1 MSDYHLTIADKQT
14 GPHSQFY
21 IIQGI
26 REGRLRGTEL
36 IWRLGMEGWQ
46 PLRELEDFSSYWPPT
61 PEMLAK
67 ADSAK
72 ELARTSLDQPQP
84 WLRFWARM
92 LDVTWFFCVVILVTG
107 FVLPESAV
115 QWLAQANR
123 PLIPLE
129 PFILLFY
136 VPLEA
141 WLLSRYGTT
150 PGRSLLRVQ
159 VRTLAG
165 GLPSYRQA
173 LHRSLSVYV
182 KGLALGLPFI
192 SMMVM
197 IWWKFRLMQTRVTP
211 WDESSETRVEHGE
224 PDSWRYVVLVGIV
237 LGVAMTFTFVLVQ
250 KWPELEA
257 ARRNYLSR

>member
-26 REGRLRGTEL
+26 REGRLRGSEL

-46 PLRELEDFSSYWPPT
+46 PLRELEDFSSYWPPS

-67 ADSAK
+67 AESAK
-72 ELARTSLDQPQP
+72 ELARTALDQPQP

-92 LDVTWFFCVVILVTG
+92 LDMAWFFCAVTFLLG
-107 FVLPESAV
+107 LILPESAR
-115 QWLAQANR
+115 QWLGQIER

-129 PFILLFY
+129 PFFLLFY
-136 VPLEA
+136 VPVEA
-141 WLLSRYGTT
+141 WMLSRYGTT
-150 PGRSLLRVQ
+150 PGRSLLRIQ
-159 VRTLAG
+159 VRTLPG
-165 GLPSYRQA
+165 GFPSYRQA
-173 LHRSLSVYV
+173 LHRSLLVYV

-192 SMMVM
+192 TMLVM
-197 IWWKFRLMQTRVTP
+197 LWWKFRIMESRVAP

-224 PDSWRYVVLVGIV
+224 PEPWRYVLLTGIV
-237 LGVAMTFTFVLVQ
+237 LGVAMTLGLLLVQ